1 MARSI
6 REREDN
12 LLRSIGCSNNNN
24 AQSTYIPRPGIFQP
38 PNRFQFIA
46 FIAPLALIDQESIS
60 VGSVPPQVTGMN
72 FSCAMPAWPGQFL
85 VSGSGGQAGASD
97 NRPCRPPTFAIKQ
110 TYR

>member
-1 MARSI
+1 MLKVLTFRA
-6 REREDN
+6 
-12 LLRSIGCSNNNN
+12 
-24 AQSTYIPRPGIFQP
+24 GIFQP
-38 PNRFQFIA
+38 PNRCQFIA
-46 FIAPLALIDQESIS
+46 FIAPLAISDQESIS
-60 VGSVPPQVTGMN
+60 VASVPPQVTGMN